1 MFDIFVHTHTLCTIE
16 RKKVRER
23 EGGRERE
30 RRGKKNKYQ
39 LLLYHIPLY
48 LAKETTETNAEK
60 AVGTL

>member
-23 EGGRERE
+23 EGD
-30 RRGKKNKYQ
+30 KYQ

>member
-1 MFDIFVHTHTLCTIE
+1 MFDIFVHTHTFCTIE

-23 EGGRERE
+23 EREGERE
-30 RRGKKNKYQ
+30 GKKNKYQ

-48 LAKETTETNAEK
+48 LAKETTETNAEE